1 MPEYMHSF
9 VRRAMDAFDD
19 TIRMQFR
26 SKIRK
31 GPIDGGGHASMPSS
45 EIVRDDLLHRDA
57 LEVFVDGAVGQGHS
71 DHRYLRPRR
80 RVTPIQSH
88 PPSRGG

>member
-1 MPEYMHSF
+1 MPEHMHPF

-31 GPIDGGGHASMPSS
+31 GPIDAGGHDHAV
-45 EIVRDDLLHRDA
+45 VRD
-57 LEVFVDGAVGQGHS
+57 
-71 DHRYLRPRR
+71 RP
-80 RVTPIQSH
+80 
-88 PPSRGG
+88 